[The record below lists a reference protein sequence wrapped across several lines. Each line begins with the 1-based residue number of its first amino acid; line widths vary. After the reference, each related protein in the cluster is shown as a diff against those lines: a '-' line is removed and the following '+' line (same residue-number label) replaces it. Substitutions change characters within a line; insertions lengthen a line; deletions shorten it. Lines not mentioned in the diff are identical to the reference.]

1 MGQRVIRVNAFDL
14 VSNCD
19 WLCENPSN
27 LHTTFDPFLE
37 YYNSLSHNIIE
48 IVKYDPDAKIGVIL
62 QLIV

>member
-19 WLCENPSN
+19 WLCEIPSN
-27 LHTTFDPFLE
+27 LCTTFDKFHNIITP
-37 YYNSLSHNIIE
+37 YRNIIE